1 MYNYVLDVVYAYIL
15 CVCINIASVYL
26 CVSICTYIVYTYVF
40 GILHMYIIYI
50 SLWVGV
56 WVCVCSSGNLS
67 SCSVNMAPASLA
79 ASSYVY
85 GFTVDGSYA
94 WVSPWDKG
102 LVRCA
107 YSAGADPARASLLC
121 SAAARHALP
130 RSDSQRAERS
140 YI

>member
-1 MYNYVLDVVYAYIL
+1 
-15 CVCINIASVYL
+15 
-26 CVSICTYIVYTYVF
+26 
-40 GILHMYIIYI
+40 MYIIYI
-50 SLWVGV
+50 NISVGGG
-56 WVCVCSSGNLS
+56 WVCVCSSGVLS
-67 SCSVNMAPASLA
+67 SCSVNMDPASLA
-79 ASSYVY
+79 GSIFVI
-85 GFTVDGSYA
+85 GFTVYDSYA
-94 WVSPWDKG
+94 WVSAGYNG